1 MLAAPMRLAMI
12 RSCAV
17 GVRRAAS
24 VRGWNTYV
32 VLREFVL
39 HTFCIMHGT
48 SGDFTFGYQNDG
60 TVLGFTETVVDE
72 FFQLVY
78 FGIELR
84 MMAASAPEAMAPFR
98 PGSRR
103 HDP

>member
-1 MLAAPMRLAMI
+1 
-12 RSCAV
+12 
-17 GVRRAAS
+17 
-24 VRGWNTYV
+24 
-32 VLREFVL
+32 
-39 HTFCIMHGT
+39 MHGT

-84 MMAASAPEAMAPFR
+84 NDGCFGTGSDGSVQARKPASR
-98 PGSRR
+98 PMTSTKNRR
-103 HDP
+103 S